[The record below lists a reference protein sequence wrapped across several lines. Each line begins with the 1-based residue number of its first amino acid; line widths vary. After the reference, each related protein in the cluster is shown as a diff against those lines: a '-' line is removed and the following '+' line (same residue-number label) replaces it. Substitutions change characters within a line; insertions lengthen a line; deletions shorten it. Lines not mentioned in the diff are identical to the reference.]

1 MTLGQIGILFDAD
14 RRFWDPKAAQS
25 QSSEPE
31 DGTALDL
38 LTLAAMKAV

>member
-1 MTLGQIGILFDAD
+1 MTLGQIGVLFDAD

-25 QSSEPE
+25 AEPE
-31 DGTALDL
+31 EGTSLDL